1 VGTVSDLVTMHV
13 WRVTPQRVPSALVAV
28 ALDTRRVRALAKARF
43 AKLLGTSSSFGVR
56 GADLTRWVLL
66 VSWTS
71 ADAASTFADS
81 ALVRRWRARSRE
93 SWSAELLPLA
103 SRGSWSRRSPFEG
116 TAADW
121 DGPVAALTHA
131 RLAPR
136 RAVTFWRS
144 VPPVVGDL
152 HQRSGLRAAFGIGE
166 APLGVQGTF
175 SLWRDAAA
183 LEEFAYKAESH
194 REVIRQTALR
204 HWYTEELFARFGV
217 LSCAGRLGGHD
228 PLAASA

>member
-13 WRVTPQRVPSALVAV
+13 WRIAPQRVPSAFA
-28 ALDTRRVRALAKARF
+28 AAARDPRRVRALASARF
-43 AKLLGTSSSFGVR
+43 AKLLGTSSGFGLR

-81 ALVRRWRARSRE
+81 AVVQRWRARSRE

-103 SRGSWSRRSPFEG
+103 SRGRWSRRSPFEG
-116 TAADW
+116 AASNW

-136 RAVTFWRS
+136 HAVTFWRS
-144 VPPVVGDL
+144 VAPVAADL
-152 HQRSGLRAAFGIGE
+152 QHRSGLRAAFGIAE
-166 APLGVQGTF
+166 VPLGVQGTF

-183 LEEFAYKAESH
+183 LDEFAYRGESH
-194 REVIRQTALR
+194 REVIRQTALHR
-204 HWYTEELFARFGV
+204 WYTEELFARFGV
-217 LSCAGRLGGHD
+217 LSSAGRLGGHD
-228 PLAASA
+228 PLAASS

>member
-1 VGTVSDLVTMHV
+1 MHV
-13 WRVTPQRVPSALVAV
+13 WRIAPQRVPSALAAA
-28 ALDTRRVRALAKARF
+28 ALDPRRVRALAKARF
-43 AKLLGTSSSFGVR
+43 AKLLGTSSSFGLR

-71 ADAASTFADS
+71 PDAARTFADS
-81 ALVRRWRARSRE
+81 VVVRRWRARSRE

-103 SRGSWSRRSPFEG
+103 SRGRWSRRSPFEG
-116 TAADW
+116 AAADW

-136 RAVTFWRS
+136 RAVMFWRS
-144 VPPVVGDL
+144 VPPVAADL
-152 HQRSGLRAAFGIGE
+152 GHRSGLRAAFGIGE
-166 APLGVQGTF
+166 VPLGVQGTF

-183 LEEFAYKAESH
+183 LEEFAYRGASH
-194 REVIRQTALR
+194 REAIRQRALR
-204 HWYTEELFARFGV
+204 RWYTEELFARFGV
-217 LSCAGRLGGHD
+217 LNSAGRLGGRD